1 MDLLL
6 NEEQVL
12 LRDAAA
18 KLGAKSG
25 PRRARALRDAGT
37 EIDTAAWAD
46 IVKAGWLSAL
56 VAEKDDGLGLGMF
69 DLALTLE
76 ETGKQIVMTPLVE
89 VAAAIWAVNQATA
102 SGHPARARIDGKIV
116 VPATTLPG
124 QRYDSAAG
132 VTFDPKS
139 STLSGAV
146 SFVPFGASADL
157 FLVDTNPSSS
167 WPGWMPGT
175 RPGMTGERDAE
186 NGQDTVLCL
195 VPRNAKGLTITT
207 TPNVDGSTS
216 STLTFSGITT
226 AASDIVARGEKAA
239 ATVSSMQELL
249 VLGTAAELLG
259 VAEAAL
265 DITVGYTKLREQ
277 FGKLIGSF
285 QALQH
290 RMVDCY
296 VDAELNRSLL
306 YKVLSAWD
314 DDVSHPAM
322 VSAVKA
328 RVGKG
333 ALKTVRAAL
342 QLHGAI
348 GYTDEHDIGIYYKR
362 AVALAAK
369 YGNEITHVGRFSDL
383 TQPAERAA
391 E

>member
-12 LRDAAA
+12 LRDAATRLSA
-18 KLGAKSG
+18 ARGG

-37 EIDTAAWAD
+37 EIDAAAWAE
-46 IVKAGWLSAL
+46 IIKAGWLSAL
-56 VAEKDDGLGLGMF
+56 VAERDAGLGLGMF
-69 DLALTLE
+69 DLALALE
-76 ETGKQIVMTPLVE
+76 ETGKQIVMAPLVE
-89 VAAAIWAVNQATA
+89 VAAAIWTVTNATGP
-102 SGHPARARIDGKIV
+102 GHPARARIAAKTV
-116 VPATTLPG
+116 LPATTLPG
-124 QRYDSAAG
+124 QCYDGAAG
-132 VTFDPKS
+132 VSFEPNAS
-139 STLSGAV
+139 VLSGSL

-157 FLVDTNPSSS
+157 FLVDATS
-167 WPGWMPGT
+167 G
-175 RPGMTGERDAE
+175 RE
-186 NGQDTVLCL
+186 TVLCL
-195 VPRNAKGLTITT
+195 VPRGATGLGIVT

-216 STLTFSGITT
+216 STLTFSGVTV
-226 AASDIVARGEKAA
+226 AGDDIVARGNAA
-239 ATVSSMQELL
+239 AAAVTALQELL
-249 VLGTAAELLG
+249 VLGTSAELLG
-259 VAEAAL
+259 VAQAAL
-265 DITVGYTKLREQ
+265 DITVGYTRLREQ

-285 QALQH
+285 QTLQH

-306 YKVLSAWD
+306 FKVLSAWD
-314 DDVSHPAM
+314 EDTSHPAM

-342 QLHGAI
+342 QIHGAI

-383 TQPAERAA
+383 TRPAHRAA

>member
-18 KLGAKSG
+18 KLGASKGG
-25 PRRARALRDAGT
+25 PRRARTLRDAGT
-37 EIDTAAWAD
+37 GIDAAAWAD

-89 VAAAIWAVNQATA
+89 VAAAIWAVTNATP
-102 SGHPARARIDGKIV
+102 SGHPARTRIEGKIV

-124 QRYDSAAG
+124 QRYDAAAG
-132 VTFDPKS
+132 VSFDPKT

-146 SFVPFGASADL
+146 SFVPFGGSADL
-157 FLVDTNPSSS
+157 FLVDAKA
-167 WPGWMPGT
+167 GL
-175 RPGMTGERDAE
+175 EA
-186 NGQDTVLCL
+186 VLCL
-195 VPRNAKGLTITT
+195 VPRGAKGVTIAT

-216 STLTFSGITT
+216 STLTFSFVSITPD
-226 AASDIVARGEKAA
+226 DIVARGEPA
-239 ATVSSMQELL
+239 ATTITAMQELL

-296 VDAELNRSLL
+296 VDAELNRSLMFQ
-306 YKVLSAWD
+306 VLSAWD
-314 DDVSHPAM
+314 DDASHPAM

-383 TQPAERAA
+383 TQPAQRAA